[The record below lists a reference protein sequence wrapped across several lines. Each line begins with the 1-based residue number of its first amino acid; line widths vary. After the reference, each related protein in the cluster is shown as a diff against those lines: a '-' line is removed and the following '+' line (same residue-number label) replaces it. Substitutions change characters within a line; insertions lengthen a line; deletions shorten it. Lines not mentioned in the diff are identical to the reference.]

1 MCATCESLG
10 RGGYRPHASD
20 DEEDLSDSGAEANDG
35 RSISGQSSSSSES
48 DVDDNVNE
56 RRTRRGVYAVLPEEQ
71 PDAPMVLDAELDVEP
86 GEASASVSRQAS
98 ISRRPSCVRNETGL
112 LTPDPSTSSSRGR
125 TRGRSVTSVS
135 ATPPPPDEIAD
146 SSESPARFK
155 SVIST
160 RAQKARDASAE
171 VSASRSRTRPHNL
184 DSIAPTHA
192 GPANR
197 QLISPPL
204 TAHERS
210 ASGSAPNSV
219 RASSRLKT
227 RRDASSV
234 ADRETASVSTSSKDK
249 GKGKATASSIS
260 DPSDLV
266 EPEQGRSL
274 RPRAL
279 VVAAVAEEELA
290 KKMKDGPRGLDG
302 KLLPICYTCRNI
314 LPVISIEEEV
324 VWGHQVGRT
333 GKRGRPRKNLDAECP
348 R

>member
-71 PDAPMVLDAELDVEP
+71 PDAPMVLDAEVDVEL
-86 GEASASVSRQAS
+86 GGASGSVSRQAS
-98 ISRRPSCVRNETGL
+98 TSRRPSRVKNETGL
-112 LTPDPSTSSSRGR
+112 LTPDPESSSSSRGR
-125 TRGRSVTSVS
+125 TRGRSVTSTS
-135 ATPPPPDEIAD
+135 DTPSPPDEIVD
-146 SSESPARFK
+146 SNTTPQRFK

-160 RAQKARDASAE
+160 RAQKARDASAG
-171 VSASRSRTRPHNL
+171 VSASRSRTRPRNV
-184 DSIAPTHA
+184 DSVEPTA
-192 GPANR
+192 AR
-197 QLISPPL
+197 QLVSPPL
-204 TAHERS
+204 TTKDTS
-210 ASGSAPNSV
+210 TSGSAPNSS
-219 RASSRLKT
+219 RAPSRART
-227 RRDASSV
+227 RRDASV

-249 GKGKATASSIS
+249 GKGKATASSIA
-260 DPSDLV
+260 DPIDMI

-274 RPRAL
+274 RPRAA
-279 VVAAVAEEELA
+279 VVTVVAEEELA

-302 KLLPICYTCRNI
+302 KLLPICYTCGNI
-314 LPVISIEEEV
+314 LPVICIEEEV

-333 GKRGRPRKNLDAECP
+333 GKRGRPRKNPDTDCP